1 MMEKFHYTVP
11 DTKKKITLPSFGHL
25 PFGVIR
31 RIRKAD
37 ETEQFFLLL
46 EESAD
51 ERSLKIIDD
60 LSMPEIADLVDAW
73 QKDAGVTV
81 GESSD

>member
-11 DTKKKITLPSFGHL
+11 GTKKKITLPGFGNL
-25 PFGVIR
+25 PFGVVR

-37 ETEQFFLLL
+37 DTEQFFLLL

-51 ERSLKIIDD
+51 ERSLKIIDE

>member
-1 MMEKFHYTVP
+1 MTEKFHYT
-11 DTKKKITLPSFGHL
+11 TAGKKKITLPRFDAL

-37 ETEQFFLLL
+37 DTEQFFLLL

-51 ERSLKIIDD
+51 ERSLKVIDD
-60 LSMPEIADLVDAW
+60 LSMPEISDLVEAW
-73 QKDAGVTV
+73 QKDAGVDL